1 MKQVSA
7 FKILQS
13 PVVPIRK
20 NIFFCRYCLET
31 MSRQAPT
38 IFSCYIKIVY
48 DSKADYRR
56 AIQKHVQHSHTI
68 NTERSVW
75 VVRSMS
81 KKRLLMSTGYE
92 CPCMVQSGQL
102 MSGRLRSP
110 PTQSTEFL
118 CLDVR
123 SSMVLH
129 MSSIYCRS
137 LFGGRYIAAIMMCLL
152 LLRCILVAVIY
163 NCVGVAIGS
172 WMMSDLMDSSTPPP
186 IPILSVFS

>member
-1 MKQVSA
+1 MVMKMSSMLFCLVG
-7 FKILQS
+7 
-13 PVVPIRK
+13 VVI
-20 NIFFCRYCLET
+20 IC
-31 MSRQAPT
+31 
-38 IFSCYIKIVY
+38 
-48 DSKADYRR
+48 
-56 AIQKHVQHSHTI
+56 
-68 NTERSVW
+68 SVW

-92 CPCMVQSGQL
+92 CPFMVQSDQW

-118 CLDVR
+118 CLGVR

-137 LFGGRYIAAIMMCLL
+137 LFGGRYIAAIVMCLL

-163 NCVGVAIGS
+163 NCVGVTIGS
-172 WMMSDLMDSSTPPP
+172 WMMSDLMASSTPPP
-186 IPILSVFS
+186 PHTHLVCLFVEVSSLVEKIRCQL

>member
-1 MKQVSA
+1 MVNVSVNY
-7 FKILQS
+7 
-13 PVVPIRK
+13 VV
-20 NIFFCRYCLET
+20 NVCASCL
-31 MSRQAPT
+31 SL
-38 IFSCYIKIVY
+38 
-48 DSKADYRR
+48 
-56 AIQKHVQHSHTI
+56 
-68 NTERSVW
+68 W

-129 MSSIYCRS
+129 MSSIYVGHYLEVGILR
-137 LFGGRYIAAIMMCLL
+137 LL
-152 LLRCILVAVIY
+152 
-163 NCVGVAIGS
+163 
-172 WMMSDLMDSSTPPP
+172 
-186 IPILSVFS
+186 

>member
-1 MKQVSA
+1 MNGAIDGECFGERCYERACILLEFVYVCCQRWIFLRIGFARYACADERIDIAWWSPSPGIVWHCEVRDGLLVMKMSSMLFCLVG
-7 FKILQS
+7 
-13 PVVPIRK
+13 VVI
-20 NIFFCRYCLET
+20 IC
-31 MSRQAPT
+31 
-38 IFSCYIKIVY
+38 
-48 DSKADYRR
+48 
-56 AIQKHVQHSHTI
+56 
-68 NTERSVW
+68 SVW

-81 KKRLLMSTGYE
+81 KKRLFMSTGYE

-137 LFGGRYIAAIMMCLL
+137 LFVSLRNRHRLVEMGGWAGGRHNLYSSYQVQGAIA
-152 LLRCILVAVIY
+152 RE
-163 NCVGVAIGS
+163 
-172 WMMSDLMDSSTPPP
+172 
-186 IPILSVFS
+186 